1 MTSPSAELMDLRMK
15 APKISGKT
23 IDAIHTKKVKSISQ
37 FIWFVHFSHSLVLS
51 DILSAVL
58 SAVSY
63 INDQLPTTINS
74 GSTSSKYENESQG
87 TSFPLSPLRIYNGQI
102 YYNKM
107 AEGQYQIL
115 FGNFYT
121 ELPNHMR
128 DKNSCGRKGNYNNT
142 TVGLLIY
149 FWYYYVG
156 ICYLFTRL

>member
-1 MTSPSAELMDLRMK
+1 MPYTLKRLNQLVNLFGLCISLTPLFDILFV
-15 APKISGKT
+15 KI
-23 IDAIHTKKVKSISQ
+23 
-37 FIWFVHFSHSLVLS
+37 FS
-51 DILSAVL
+51 DIL